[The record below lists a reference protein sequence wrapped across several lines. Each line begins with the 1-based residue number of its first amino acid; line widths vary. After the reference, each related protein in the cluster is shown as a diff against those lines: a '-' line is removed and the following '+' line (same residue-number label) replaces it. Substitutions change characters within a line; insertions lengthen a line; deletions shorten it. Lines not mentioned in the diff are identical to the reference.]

1 MSANIAHAAQPFKT
15 PFKWLGEFTS
25 SSENVVLGMISGT
38 SMDGVDVAAV
48 RCVNHGER
56 FELLEFFSN
65 QYPQDLVAGLKSPA
79 KLDSSAISELHV
91 RLGVFFGEC
100 ALRAIETLR
109 ARGRIVSLIGSH
121 GQTIYHHSCVP
132 NSIPSTLQ
140 IADGDQIAALTE
152 VPVVSDFRTKD
163 IALGGQGAPLTPY
176 GDWILF
182 KSLHGTG
189 AVLNI
194 GGIANLTFLTGN
206 EDEVTGF
213 DTGPGNA
220 PLDRLVAKITN
231 GAARFDDGGKIAS
244 SGHVDQALLDV
255 LLNDNF
261 LTSPPPKSTGFE
273 MYGDAYLDSVI
284 SRAKGSLED
293 LLATLT
299 CFVARSIVDSINRF
313 QPFRIKTL
321 VVAGGGALNTHLVG
335 LIRSMLA
342 DVRVVVSDEFGVPLK
357 AREAMC
363 FAIMAHNAA
372 YGINTSL
379 PSVTGAQRGASLGK
393 WSFY

>member
-1 MSANIAHAAQPFKT
+1 MSANIARTAYPLKT
-15 PFKWLGEFTS
+15 PLQWLSEFTS
-25 SSENVVLGMISGT
+25 RSENLVLGMISGT

-48 RCVNHGER
+48 RCFNHGER
-56 FELLEFFSN
+56 FELLELFSTP
-65 QYPQDLVAGLKSPA
+65 YPQELVGCLKLPGR
-79 KLDSSAISELHV
+79 LDSSAISELHV

-100 ALRAIETLR
+100 ALRAIEILKV
-109 ARGRIVSLIGSH
+109 RGRIVSLIGSH

-182 KSLHGTG
+182 KELRGTG

-194 GGIANLTFLTGN
+194 GGIANLTFLAAN
-206 EDEVTGF
+206 EEGVVGF
-213 DTGPGNA
+213 DSGPGNA
-220 PLDRLVAKITN
+220 PLDRLVAKLTG
-231 GAARFDDGGKIAS
+231 GALLFDDRGKIAS
-244 SGHVDQALLDV
+244 SGNVDHALLNS
-255 LLNDNF
+255 LLNDPF
-261 LTSPPPKSTGFE
+261 LLSPPPKSTGFE
-273 MYGDAYLDSVI
+273 MYGDDYLDSVI
-284 SRAKGSLED
+284 TRSQGSLESV
-293 LLATLT
+293 LATLT
-299 CFVARSIVDSINRF
+299 FFVAKSIADSVGRF

-321 VVAGGGALNTHLVG
+321 VVAGGGALNTHLVD
-335 LIRSMLA
+335 LIRSMLP
-342 DVRVVVSDEFGVPLK
+342 DVRVVLSDEFGVPLK

-379 PSVTGAQRGASLGK
+379 PSVTGAYRGAVLGK
-393 WSFY
+393 WSFN